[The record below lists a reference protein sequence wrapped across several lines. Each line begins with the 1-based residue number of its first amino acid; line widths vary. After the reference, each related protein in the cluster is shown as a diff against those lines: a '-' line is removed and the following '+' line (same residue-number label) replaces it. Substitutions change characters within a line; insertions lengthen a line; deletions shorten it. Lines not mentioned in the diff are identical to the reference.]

1 VTIASGGTGANS
13 VSFGPRVYSDCGA
26 LQPENHSHTSARLP
40 ELRLDAEHTL
50 SIHWSH
56 RRSQPHGSR
65 VSTLF
70 VTLSLHEHI
79 QALPRVRSDRI
90 EILYVPLPDGRL
102 PSSRCIRSVPT
113 PRRDTRIHSDASDTV
128 PRHALQHE
136 QVQGI
141 YRCRAKLD
149 QDLVLRGRGCWHLC
163 ELEHVWRSVLCAYN
177 RFHRVFFEIA
187 SASSPCI

>member
-1 VTIASGGTGANS
+1 MTIASGGTGANS

-65 VSTLF
+65 VSTLL

-79 QALPRVRSDRI
+79 QALPRVSSDRI
-90 EILYVPLPDGRL
+90 EILSEAIPAVPESLVFGNFGRQELNMLSNHLFAVKCTGTCESALLSVSIENRIVSPSIVPL
-102 PSSRCIRSVPT
+102 
-113 PRRDTRIHSDASDTV
+113 
-128 PRHALQHE
+128 
-136 QVQGI
+136 
-141 YRCRAKLD
+141 
-149 QDLVLRGRGCWHLC
+149 
-163 ELEHVWRSVLCAYN
+163 
-177 RFHRVFFEIA
+177 
-187 SASSPCI
+187 